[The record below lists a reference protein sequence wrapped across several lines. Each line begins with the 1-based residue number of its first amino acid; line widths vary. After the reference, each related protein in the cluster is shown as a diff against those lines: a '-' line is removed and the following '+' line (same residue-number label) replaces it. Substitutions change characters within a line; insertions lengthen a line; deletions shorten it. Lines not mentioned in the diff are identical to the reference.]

1 MTTLTIRLSEEDKKL
16 FKEVSKDK
24 RKSLSDWARET
35 LIEKIE
41 EDYNNELIKDYLLN
55 KDKIK
60 FYSSD
65 EVKAELGLWK

>member
-65 EVKAELGLWK
+65 EVKAELGL

>member
-41 EDYNNELIKDYLLN
+41 EDYDKELIKDYLLN
-55 KDKIK
+55 KDKMK

>member
-16 FKEVSKDK
+16 FKEVSRDK

-41 EDYNNELIKDYLLN
+41 DDYDMELIKDYLVN
-55 KDKIK
+55 KDKMK

-65 EVKAELGLWK
+65 EVKAELGL

>member
-41 EDYNNELIKDYLLN
+41 EDYDNELIKDYLLN

-65 EVKAELGLWK
+65 EVKAELGL

>member
-41 EDYNNELIKDYLLN
+41 EDYDNELIKDYLLN
-55 KDKIK
+55 KDKMK

-65 EVKAELGLWK
+65 EVKAELGL

>member
-41 EDYNNELIKDYLLN
+41 EDYDKELIKDYLLN
-55 KDKIK
+55 KDKMK

-65 EVKAELGLWK
+65 EVKAELGL